1 MFEYMAKSLKPLRAF
16 AEITTPVLVQH
27 TDLEGVILTLADT
40 KIPEE
45 ELKPDPPMPD
55 DAQER

>member
-1 MFEYMAKSLKPLRAF
+1 MAKSLKPLRAF